1 LQKFLDFHYTNA
13 YLTFM
18 NAEPDISA
26 RALAALRERTGLT
39 QAAAAAEIG
48 VSQATYSRWE
58 KENNEPTGAARR
70 ALADWV
76 IRRSQGAGVPSLA
89 YPVRLG
95 ISDPE
100 KASELAA
107 ILGTAG
113 YARVEPPIL
122 QPAGPFLDVSGEDLR
137 RRMFLTSDGE
147 GNELCLRPD
156 LTIPT
161 ARMHLAGAD
170 AGREAAYFYL
180 GPVFRQRETGSGEV
194 QQAGIEI
201 FGRLEREATEAEIV
215 ARSAEAIK
223 LYGITDAKLTLG
235 DRALFTAFIEE
246 LAIPAAWRRR
256 LMRDIA
262 RQSGLGRDLA
272 ALAPATNGDAEHT
285 AFLAALDGAD
295 PKAAKAVVEDMLA
308 IAGIS
313 QVGGRT
319 VSDIAERFLEQAR
332 LRASASL
339 SEDTHKALSDFLTVE
354 SDPAS
359 ALGELRNVIA
369 RARTSGAA
377 TKDTSALDTLLD
389 GFARRNTLLAERGVD
404 LKTATFSAAFGR
416 QLDYYT
422 GLVFEFRTSRIPNLG
437 PLVGGGRYDGLLS
450 ALGAPKPVAAV
461 GCAMFVERMTEAAS

>member
-1 LQKFLDFHYTNA
+1 
-13 YLTFM
+13 M
-18 NAEPDISA
+18 NTEPDISA
-26 RALAALRERTGLT
+26 HALAALRERSGLT

-58 KENNEPTGAARR
+58 KDNNEPTGAARR

-76 IRRSQGAGVPSLA
+76 IRRSQGAGVPGPA

-100 KASELAA
+100 KAAELAA
-107 ILGTAG
+107 ILDAAG
-113 YARVEPPIL
+113 YTRVEPPIL

-137 RRMFLTSDGE
+137 RRMFLTVDGE

-161 ARMHLAGAD
+161 ARMHLAGVN

-201 FGRLEREATEAEIV
+201 FGRAEREAAEAEVV
-215 ARSAEAIK
+215 ARGAEAIR
-223 LYGITDAKLTLG
+223 LYGIADARLTLG

-246 LAIPAAWRRR
+246 LAIPGAWRRR

-262 RQSGLGRDLA
+262 RQGGLGRDLA
-272 ALAPATNGDAEHT
+272 VLAPTGNGNGEHT

-295 PKAAKAVVEDMLA
+295 PKAAKAVVEDMLS

-313 QVGGRT
+313 QVGGRSA
-319 VSDIAERFLEQAR
+319 SDIAERFLEQAR
-332 LRASASL
+332 LRASAAL
-339 SEDTHKALSDFLTVE
+339 PEATHGALTDFLTIE
-354 SDPAS
+354 SDPAT
-359 ALGELRNVIA
+359 AVKELKSLIA
-369 RARTSGAA
+369 RARTAKAA
-377 TKDTSALDTLLD
+377 AGDPAPLD
-389 GFARRNTLLAERGVD
+389 GLLAGFERRNVLLAERGID
-404 LKTATFSAAFGR
+404 LTSATFSTAFGR

-422 GLVFEFRTSRIPNLG
+422 GLVFEFRTPRIPSLG

-450 ALGAPKPVAAV
+450 ALGAPKQVPAV